1 MQTRWTLGDHRRKQ
15 LLRPRWTLGV
25 HQGRQRQRSYQGD
38 GLMFQQRQAQR
49 QASPYRRHEIL
60 DIGIQMRTG
69 TGGKEGFRIRR
80 TGPLGELRELRKHQY
95 RETSTY
101 R

>member
-1 MQTRWTLGDHRRKQ
+1 MRTRLTLGDYRRKQ
-15 LLRPRWTLGV
+15 LMRPQWTLGV

-49 QASPYRRHEIL
+49 QAFPYRRHEIL
-60 DIGIQMRTG
+60 GTGIRWRTG
-69 TGGKEGFRIRR
+69 TGGKEGLRIRR
-80 TGPLGELRELRKHQY
+80 TGPLGELRKHQY
-95 RETSTY
+95 REISTY